1 MVTCVIHLCGY
12 FIEALGLLHMCR
24 PSPQCVHHRIYVQ
37 EPQNNAQILSRQ
49 IFWMRGNKFYLGMPA
64 VMVAKT
70 PVFSGL
76 VPLRKTFKDRPSVIC
91 LNIQGQVNPKHCFPS
106 KPKLV
111 DAKTKQI
118 R

>member
-1 MVTCVIHLCGY
+1 
-12 FIEALGLLHMCR
+12 
-24 PSPQCVHHRIYVQ
+24 
-37 EPQNNAQILSRQ
+37 
-49 IFWMRGNKFYLGMPA
+49 MRGNKLYLGKPA
-64 VMVAKT
+64 VMVAMT

-76 VPLRKTFKDRPSVIC
+76 IPLRKTFKDRPSVIY
-91 LNIQGQVNPKHCFPS
+91 LNIYGQVNPKQYLPS